1 MSETVSPAGLDLR
14 SSCSLVVEHH
24 QTLLFL
30 YFRQHY
36 MDCVKKG
43 TTFGNR
49 TTLLRTPPPI
59 EDYEEEEE
67 EDESDEEDFSDG
79 SDEVIKKQW
88 FTINSR
94 PVGKAVLL

>member
-1 MSETVSPAGLDLR
+1 
-14 SSCSLVVEHH
+14 
-24 QTLLFL
+24 
-30 YFRQHY
+30 

-79 SDEVIKKQW
+79 SDEVIKKQ
-88 FTINSR
+88 
-94 PVGKAVLL
+94 